1 MPLCPLQLP
10 GVQETTDSFG
20 LAADLIAHKATAP
33 TDFCYRPMIAMITQ
47 HEQAIK
53 THHAGRISL
62 DGSIE
67 GCDMV
72 LPKPLNLDVVRTLA
86 EGCGV

>member
-1 MPLCPLQLP
+1 
-10 GVQETTDSFG
+10 
-20 LAADLIAHKATAP
+20 
-33 TDFCYRPMIAMITQ
+33 MIAMITQ

-72 LPKPLNLDVVRTLA
+72 LPKPLNLDVVRTLV